1 MARHIPRQFVDEN
14 EKTGWNL
21 ILSWLKSTAFG
32 YYEKQRCLAV
42 VLDTSPQLVLR
53 FIRETTEDNIKDL
66 ALLLD
71 SESVHSII
79 VAETESHADV
89 DIPEYWH
96 HLYLW
101 LIEYYPFNGVA
112 MFGDKQ
118 HFIIH
123 LHERF
128 LFFIR
133 KRSVYAYLSKGELTM
148 RFLLEVFGT
157 DYCYD
162 VLNLLYHNQALNED
176 GSPINSD
183 YFSREIY
190 EILLK
195 LSLLKSEENYNKE
208 ITDNY
213 NELDKNDVFVD
224 VGDFLKMIKPFE
236 TWLMDNM
243 ISIVQK
249 REFLTLLI
257 MTQPQ

>member
-128 LFFIR
+128 LFLSA
-133 KRSVYAYLSKGELTM
+133 SVLYMHTFQKENLPCAFYWKCL
-148 RFLLEVFGT
+148 
-157 DYCYD
+157 
-162 VLNLLYHNQALNED
+162 VL
-176 GSPINSD
+176 I
-183 YFSREIY
+183 
-190 EILLK
+190 
-195 LSLLKSEENYNKE
+195 
-208 ITDNY
+208 
-213 NELDKNDVFVD
+213 
-224 VGDFLKMIKPFE
+224 
-236 TWLMDNM
+236 
-243 ISIVQK
+243 IV
-249 REFLTLLI
+249 
-257 MTQPQ
+257 MTY